1 MVSLWCSLLL
11 LHSCLAKVAF
21 ENRTELRAALVA
33 WAGYDQNLLVFPL
46 WEGYAVELDGNWE
59 LWARSPAPETFPE
72 TWLEN

>member
-21 ENRTELRAALVA
+21 ENRTELRAALLA
-33 WAGYDQNLLVFPL
+33 
-46 WEGYAVELDGNWE
+46 WEGYAVELDGNFE

-72 TWLEN
+72 TWLEH